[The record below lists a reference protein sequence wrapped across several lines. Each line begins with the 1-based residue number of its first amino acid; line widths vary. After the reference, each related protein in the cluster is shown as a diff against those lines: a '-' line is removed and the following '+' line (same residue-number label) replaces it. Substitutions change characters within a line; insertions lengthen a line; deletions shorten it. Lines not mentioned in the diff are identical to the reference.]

1 MNTKVIPTILL
12 FLLSSL
18 VAYGQIDYDSHDN
31 YTGDWLN
38 NDSWVDLDPTQS
50 WAPQTP
56 SDPDNNILT
65 NRNANNIDISGYIT
79 RRGDLTVE
87 QANPVITV
95 YDTLLVTGN
104 VILGSG
110 ASMNVPANGL
120 LIVTGNL
127 TTKGSFE
134 LGNSGRVVVGR
145 DVNVTNGNI
154 NNNQDFYVFGTT
166 NTSGGGK
173 IDGCDQYD
181 PKCDVPNALDDEDD
195 LRNNDPSLEQFLQS
209 LNILPPV
216 LPVELISFDATMQEE
231 EIVLSWTTA
240 SELNNDYFEIQR
252 SENGID
258 FHMIGSMDGSG
269 TTQQMTH
276 YSFTDG
282 SPFRGANYYRLKQ
295 YDLDGAFEYSAPVVR
310 FFDAE
315 HKDLTVHPNPAIG
328 QLHLSLSHKFINTK
342 VHLKLYD
349 SNGAIAL
356 EHKFAPHT
364 FAAAIE
370 LESVKTPGFYLIHV
384 SNGAFEEFDRVLIL
398 K

>member
-1 MNTKVIPTILL
+1 MNTKVIPAIFLC
-12 FLLSSL
+12 LLSS
-18 VAYGQIDYDSHDN
+18 VVVNGQIDYDSNDN
-31 YTGDWLN
+31 YSGNWLDDN
-38 NDSWVDLDPTQS
+38 SWIDVAN
-50 WAPQTP
+50 WAPQNP
-56 SDPDNNILT
+56 SHPT
-65 NRNANNIDISGYIT
+65 NSNASSIDVFGYIT
-79 RRGDLTVE
+79 RQGDLTVNN
-87 QANPVITV
+87 ANPVMTIH
-95 YDTLLVTGN
+95 DTLIVSGN
-104 VILGSG
+104 IILGSG

-127 TTKGSFE
+127 RTQGSFN
-134 LGNSGRVVVGR
+134 LGNSGRVVVGG
-145 DVNVTNGNI
+145 DVNVANGSI
-154 NNNQDFYVFGTT
+154 TNNQDLYVLGTT
-166 NTSGGGK
+166 STSGGGQV
-173 IDGCDQYD
+173 DGCFPWQSCD
-181 PKCDVPNALDDEDD
+181 PAANLGDEDD

-216 LPVELISFDATMQEE
+216 LPVELISFDATIQEE

-252 SENGID
+252 SENGKD

-282 SPFRGANYYRLKQ
+282 SPVRGANYYRLKQ
-295 YDLDGAFEYSAPVVR
+295 YDLDGAFEYSAPVVG

-315 HKDLTVHPNPAIG
+315 HKDLTVHPNPAID

-349 SNGAIAL
+349 SHGAIAL
-356 EHKFAPHT
+356 EHKFAPNT

-370 LESVKTPGFYLIHV
+370 LESVKSPGFYLIHV
-384 SNGAFEEFDRVLIL
+384 SNGAFEEFDRVMIL